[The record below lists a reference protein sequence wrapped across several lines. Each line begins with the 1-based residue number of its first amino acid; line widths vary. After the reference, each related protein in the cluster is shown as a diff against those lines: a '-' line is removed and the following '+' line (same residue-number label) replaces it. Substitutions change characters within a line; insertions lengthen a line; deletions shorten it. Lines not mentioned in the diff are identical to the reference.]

1 MGLRHFL
8 KMGTK
13 NERVGE
19 EKAKCRHGNRTLKER
34 TLKKRE
40 AVCNLMGSKENN
52 ELEVLQRR

>member
-1 MGLRHFL
+1 M
-8 KMGTK
+8 K
-13 NERVGE
+13 ERVGE